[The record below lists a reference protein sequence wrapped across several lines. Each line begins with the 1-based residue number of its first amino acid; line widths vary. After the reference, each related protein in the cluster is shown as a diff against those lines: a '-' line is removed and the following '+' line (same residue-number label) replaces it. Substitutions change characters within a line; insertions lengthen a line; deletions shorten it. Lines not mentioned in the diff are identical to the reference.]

1 MYAIELTPKNANF
14 RPHIWREGY
23 VGHNEILAEK
33 YAKQMRKIR
42 LPKHKDRLYQKVEV
56 VKLSKL
62 LTDLLTN

>member
-1 MYAIELTPKNANF
+1 MYAIKLTPKNANI

-23 VGHNEILAEK
+23 VGESKGIAEFH
-33 YAKQMRKIR
+33 AKQIRKTRIY
-42 LPKHKDRLYQKVEV
+42 KSIQV